1 MSDPR
6 KGKWIGG
13 WRNVHQGVGVMVI
26 ITQIYEEFNLPSALP
41 RKELQ
46 YNIRPPPSLTFF
58 PKSLTVLTQL
68 KIFNL
73 TSRYKEGPPSF
84 SAFLACL

>member
-1 MSDPR
+1 VSDPR

-46 YNIRPPPSLTFF
+46 YQYQTPSLPYILPQVIDRINTT
-58 PKSLTVLTQL
+58 KD
-68 KIFNL
+68 I
-73 TSRYKEGPPSF
+73 
-84 SAFLACL
+84 